1 MADYTT
7 NLGLR
12 VYGDDIDEEA
22 FREVLMAIVGKQ
34 DSNMTI
40 IDKKIKEIID
50 LLNTVQEQIQK

>member
-1 MADYTT
+1 MANYTT

-12 VYGDDIDEEA
+12 VYGDDIDEEV

-40 IDKKIKEIID
+40 IDEKFKEIMD
-50 LLNTVQEQIQK
+50 LLNAIQEQIQK